1 MIDYGADVNLKD
13 GTGNAPIHLACRS
26 GASFE
31 RDIFA
36 KLLEKGADMTLPNI
50 NGDTPFH
57 LAIFHQNFRAVVKM
71 MTHQVVAMM
80 DFSLY
85 SFLSSFFTHFSVDH

>member
-1 MIDYGADVNLKD
+1 MCMQAVGLLIDYGADVNLKD

-57 LAIFHQNFRAVVKM
+57 LAIFHQNFRAVVKLM
-71 MTHQVVAMM
+71 NHQVFAMTT
-80 DFSLY
+80 LT
-85 SFLSSFFTHFSVDH
+85 FFY